1 METTFTNRAMYDKM
15 TSEFIADVKYRLE
28 NAYELVKEEDDFRAK
43 LYYNAVDGQF
53 ASDCNCCQFCELA
66 KEYEKY
72 GNCLV
77 CDSEKKKYDAWLA
90 RLNPDGELE
99 WKENEARCSKYEVH
113 KTIPRDEQ
121 VRRVRRIP
129 NRGHS
134 QLDLRRRSWRDQFQR
149 LRLP

>member
-1 METTFTNRAMYDKM
+1 METTFTNRAIYDKM

-43 LYYNAVDGQF
+43 LYHNAVDGQF

-72 GNCLV
+72 GHCLV

-99 WKENEARCSKYEVH
+99 WEENEARCSKYEVH
-113 KTIPRDEQ
+113 KRYREMNKFDAFDAFLTEDTLNSICEDVLGE
-121 VRRVRRIP
+121 ILT
-129 NRGHS
+129 H
-134 QLDLRRRSWRDQFQR
+134 L
-149 LRLP
+149 